1 VRGII
6 RREPG
11 REDSTNGEEDDEDD
25 ANRSQRIALRE
36 PWKRNGGGG
45 KVFSPEVISL
55 LSSQEEVRLRRIY
68 ALLNYIDPSLHSG

>member
-11 REDSTNGEEDDEDD
+11 REDSTNGEEDDENY

-45 KVFSPEVISL
+45 KVAFSRADFFIVILISL
-55 LSSQEEVRLRRIY
+55 
-68 ALLNYIDPSLHSG
+68 

>member
-11 REDSTNGEEDDEDD
+11 REDSANSEEYDKNY
-25 ANRSQRIALRE
+25 ANRSQGIALRE

-55 LSSQEEVRLRRIY
+55 YCHPEE
-68 ALLNYIDPSLHSG
+68 PFGSEGSMHF

>member
-11 REDSTNGEEDDEDD
+11 REDSTNGEEDDENY

-55 LSSQEEVRLRRIY
+55 YCHPEKPLGCEGSM
-68 ALLNYIDPSLHSG
+68 HF